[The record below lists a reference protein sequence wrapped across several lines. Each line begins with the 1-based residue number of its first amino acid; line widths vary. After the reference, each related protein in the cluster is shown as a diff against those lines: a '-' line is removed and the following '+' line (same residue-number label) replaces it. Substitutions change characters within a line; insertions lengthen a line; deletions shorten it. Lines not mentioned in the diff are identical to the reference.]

1 MSSILDESH
10 VFLGCDAAT
19 ADEALELIADKA
31 VELGVADAADRS
43 GLLEALR
50 QREAAGT
57 TGMAGGFAIPH
68 CKSAVVREPAVIVL
82 KFDGDVAWETV
93 DKQGV
98 RVALALLNPD
108 GELATEHLSILSKI
122 AALLMRQDFRDTL
135 TASDDAS
142 RIVSAIR
149 EGLER
154 H

>member
-1 MSSILDESH
+1 M
-10 VFLGCDAAT
+10 
-19 ADEALELIADKA
+19 
-31 VELGVADAADRS
+31 
-43 GLLEALR
+43 
-50 QREAAGT
+50 
-57 TGMAGGFAIPH
+57 
-68 CKSAVVREPAVIVL
+68 L

-108 GELATEHLSILSKI
+108 GELAAEHLSILSKI

-154 H
+154 R